1 MVEMDTDRELERIAK
16 AAQDIAAELEWEFE
30 DIDADLVAE
39 ILINWAID
47 SQSRDALIFQIAA
60 AQEFGAQLSEYAQH
74 EIAKLGINPAADFSE
89 ERAILRHIHES
100 RERREMTLYRGTDH
114 DETNALES
122 WTTSREAAEFYIK
135 RNEGGQV
142 IERTFSADEILGTW
156 QDGIGLEC
164 ADEVVI
170 INR

>member
-60 AQEFGAQLSEYAQH
+60 AQEFGAQLSEYARR
-74 EIAKLGINPAADFSE
+74 EIGKLGIGLDADFSE
-89 ERAILRHIHES
+89 ERAILRYIHES
-100 RERREMTLYRGTDH
+100 RGRRAATLYRGTDH
-114 DETNALES
+114 DEVNALES
-122 WTTSREAAEFYIK
+122 WTTSRETAEFYTR
-135 RNEGGQV
+135 RNGGGQV

-164 ADEVVI
+164 ADEVVV